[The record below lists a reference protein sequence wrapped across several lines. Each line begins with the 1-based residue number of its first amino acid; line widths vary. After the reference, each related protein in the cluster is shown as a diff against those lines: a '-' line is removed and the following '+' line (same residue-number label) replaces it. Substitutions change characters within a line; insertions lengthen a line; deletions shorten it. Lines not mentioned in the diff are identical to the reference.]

1 MSHVVADR
9 RTPAGQAESAAPN
22 GREGIVLA
30 PGWFILPA
38 AVAGGAIWVA
48 LFRAAASWLG

>member
-1 MSHVVADR
+1 MSDVVADR
-9 RTPAGQAESAAPN
+9 RRPAGRAQHTAPD
-22 GREGIVLA
+22 GRDCRVLA

-38 AVAGGAIWVA
+38 AVAGGAIWVV